1 MDKLELMET
10 QVLVLKKMYKSD
22 LERKLDILIKSLQIE
37 LEQLRTNPYYRP
49 NSCGI
54 IQGSASDIDNL
65 AIKLGVLDSVERG

>member
-10 QVLVLKKMYKSD
+10 QILVLKKMYKTD

>member
-10 QVLVLKKMYKSD
+10 QILVLKKMYKTD

-54 IQGSASDIDNL
+54 IQGSASDIDNI

>member
-1 MDKLELMET
+1 MTELEMMET
-10 QVLVLKKMYKSD
+10 QIRVLKKIYKSD
-22 LERKLDILIKSLQIE
+22 LERKLDKLIKSLQIE

-54 IQGSASDIDNL
+54 VQGNASDIDNL

>member
-10 QVLVLKKMYKSD
+10 QILVLKKMYKTD

-54 IQGSASDIDNL
+54 LQGSASDIDNI